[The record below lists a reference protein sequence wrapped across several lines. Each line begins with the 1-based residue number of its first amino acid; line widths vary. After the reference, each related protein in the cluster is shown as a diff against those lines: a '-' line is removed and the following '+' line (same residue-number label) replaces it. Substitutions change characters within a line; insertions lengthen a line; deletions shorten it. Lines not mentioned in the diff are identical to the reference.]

1 MSKKLKNVKAVRE
14 MIAGTHKTQT
24 KTNVSFGEKKTFVKR
39 EVGDRWTDDDGTL
52 WEQKK
57 GYKVKLGKL
66 SELRQNLNKFPNCK
80 KEICTCTN
88 PKRNDIKMKTIHG
101 MCFDCV
107 IDMEHKL
114 KIEGKYEEYE
124 REKILANMKSWLKG
138 AEVEK
143 EALKTALKAK
153 FVNEDG
159 SIEEWNEMSWDEV
172 EKKIDNE
179 FRLFKENYLKKWEE
193 KK

>member
-88 PKRNDIKMKTIHG
+88 PKRNDIEMKTIHG

-107 IDMEHKL
+107 IEMEHKL

>member
-39 EVGDRWTDDDGTL
+39 EVGERWTDDDGTL

-107 IDMEHKL
+107 IEMEHKL

-159 SIEEWNEMSWDEV
+159 SIEEWNEMSWEDV

-179 FRLFKENYLKKWEE
+179 FRLFKENYLKKWED

>member
-1 MSKKLKNVKAVRE
+1 MSKKLKNVKAVTE
-14 MIAGTHKTQT
+14 MIAGTHKSQT
-24 KTNVSFGEKKTFVKR
+24 KTNISFGETKSFVKR
-39 EVGDRWTDDDGTL
+39 EVGETWSDDDGTL

-66 SELRQNLNKFPNCK
+66 SKLRSELNKFSSCK
-80 KEICTCTN
+80 KDICTCTN
-88 PKRNDIKMKTIHG
+88 PKRNDLYMKKIHG

-107 IDMEHKL
+107 IDMEHQL
-114 KIEGKYEEYE
+114 RIEGKCDEYE
-124 REKILANMKSWLKG
+124 REKIYANMKSWLKQ
-138 AEVEK
+138 AEIEK
-143 EALKTALKAK
+143 QAVKTALKAK

-159 SIEEWNEMSWDEV
+159 SIEEWNEMSWEDV

-179 FRLFKENYLKKWEE
+179 FRLFKENYLKKWED

>member
-1 MSKKLKNVKAVRE
+1 MSKKLKNVKAVKE
-14 MIAGTHKTQT
+14 MVAGTHKSQT
-24 KTNVSFGEKKTFVKR
+24 KTTVGFGETKTIVKR
-39 EVGDRWTDDDGTL
+39 EVGDRWTDDSGNV

-66 SELRQNLNKFPNCK
+66 SELRKELNTFPNCK

-107 IDMEHKL
+107 IEMEHKL

>member
-107 IDMEHKL
+107 IEMEHQMR
-114 KIEGKYEEYE
+114 IDGTYEEYE
-124 REKILANMKSWLKG
+124 RKKIYANMTSWLKK
-138 AEVEK
+138 AEIEK

-159 SIEEWNEMSWDEV
+159 SIEEWNEMSWEDV

>member
-88 PKRNDIKMKTIHG
+88 HKRNDIKMKTIHG

-107 IDMEHKL
+107 IEMEHKL

-159 SIEEWNEMSWDEV
+159 SIEEWNEMSWEDV

>member
-39 EVGDRWTDDDGTL
+39 KVGEQWTDDDGTL

-107 IDMEHKL
+107 IEMEHKL

-159 SIEEWNEMSWDEV
+159 SIEEWNEMSWEDV

>member
-39 EVGDRWTDDDGTL
+39 EVGERWTDDDGTL

-66 SELRQNLNKFPNCK
+66 SELRQDLNKFPNCK

-107 IDMEHKL
+107 IEMEHKL

-124 REKILANMKSWLKG
+124 REKIFANMKSWLKG

>member
-80 KEICTCTN
+80 KEICTCTS
-88 PKRNDIKMKTIHG
+88 PKRNDIYMKGIHG

-107 IDMEHKL
+107 IEMEHKL

>member
-14 MIAGTHKTQT
+14 MIAGTHKSQT

-39 EVGDRWTDDDGTL
+39 KVGEQWTDDDGTL

-66 SELRQNLNKFPNCK
+66 SKLREELTKFPKCK
-80 KEICTCTN
+80 KDICTCTS
-88 PKRNDIKMKTIHG
+88 PKRNDIYMKGIHG

-107 IDMEHKL
+107 IEMEHQMR
-114 KIEGKYEEYE
+114 IDGTYEEYE
-124 REKILANMKSWLKG
+124 RKKIYANMTSWLKK
-138 AEVEK
+138 AEIEK

-159 SIEEWNEMSWDEV
+159 SIEEWNEMSWEDV

>member
-1 MSKKLKNVKAVRE
+1 MSKKLKNVKAVKE
-14 MIAGTHKTQT
+14 MVAGTHKSQT
-24 KTNVSFGEKKTFVKR
+24 KTTVGFGETKTIVKR
-39 EVGDRWTDDDGTL
+39 EVGDRWTDDNGNV

-66 SELRQNLNKFPNCK
+66 SELRKELNTFPNCK

-107 IDMEHKL
+107 IEMEHKL

-124 REKILANMKSWLKG
+124 REKIFANMKSWLKG

>member
-107 IDMEHKL
+107 IKMEHKL

-159 SIEEWNEMSWDEV
+159 SIEEWNEMSWEDV

>member
-14 MIAGTHKTQT
+14 MIAGTHKSQT
-24 KTNVSFGEKKTFVKR
+24 KTNVSFGETKEVIRR
-39 EVGDRWTDDDGTL
+39 EVGDQWTDDDGNI
-52 WEQKK
+52 WEQRK

-66 SELRQNLNKFPNCK
+66 SKLRDELTKFPNCK
-80 KEICTCTN
+80 KDICTCTN

-107 IDMEHKL
+107 IQMEHQHKL
-114 KIEGKYEEYE
+114 DGTFEEYE
-124 REKILANMKSWLKG
+124 REKIHANMKSWLGK
-138 AEVEK
+138 AEIEK
-143 EALKTALKAK
+143 EALKTALKAR

-159 SIEEWNEMSWDEV
+159 SIEEWSEMSWEEV

>member
-14 MIAGTHKTQT
+14 MIAGTHKSQT
-24 KTNVSFGEKKTFVKR
+24 KTNVSFGQTKTHIKR
-39 EVGDRWTDDDGTL
+39 EVGEQWTDDDGTL
-52 WEQKK
+52 WEQRK
-57 GYKVKLGKL
+57 GFKVKLGKL
-66 SELRQNLNKFPNCK
+66 SKLREELTKFPKCK
-80 KEICTCTN
+80 KDICTCTN

-107 IDMEHKL
+107 IEMEHKL

-179 FRLFKENYLKKWEE
+179 FRLFKENYLKKWE
-193 KK
+193 KKK

>member
-14 MIAGTHKTQT
+14 MIAGTHKSQT

-39 EVGDRWTDDDGTL
+39 KVCEQWTDDDGTL

-66 SELRQNLNKFPNCK
+66 SYLKP
-80 KEICTCTN
+80 T
-88 PKRNDIKMKTIHG
+88 RNDIYMRGIHG

-107 IDMEHKL
+107 IEMEHQMR
-114 KIEGKYEEYE
+114 IDGTYEEYE
-124 REKILANMKSWLKG
+124 RKKIYANMTSWLKK
-138 AEVEK
+138 AEIEK

-159 SIEEWNEMSWDEV
+159 SIEEWNEMSWEDV

>member
-39 EVGDRWTDDDGTL
+39 EVGERWTDDDGTL

-107 IDMEHKL
+107 IEMEHKL

>member
-107 IDMEHKL
+107 IEMEHKL

-159 SIEEWNEMSWDEV
+159 SIEEWNEMSWEDV

-179 FRLFKENYLKKWEE
+179 FRLFKENYLKKWE
-193 KK
+193 KKK

>member
-39 EVGDRWTDDDGTL
+39 EVGERWTDDDGTL

-66 SELRQNLNKFPNCK
+66 SELRQDLNKFPNCK

-107 IDMEHKL
+107 IEMEHKL

-124 REKILANMKSWLKG
+124 REKVFANMKSWLKG

>member
-39 EVGDRWTDDDGTL
+39 EVGERWTDDDGTL

-66 SELRQNLNKFPNCK
+66 SELRQDLNKFPNCK

-107 IDMEHKL
+107 IEMEHKL

>member
-1 MSKKLKNVKAVRE
+1 

-107 IDMEHKL
+107 IEMEHKL

-124 REKILANMKSWLKG
+124 REKIFANMKSWLKG

>member
-107 IDMEHKL
+107 IEMEHKL

>member
-1 MSKKLKNVKAVRE
+1 M
-14 MIAGTHKTQT
+14 GT
-24 KTNVSFGEKKTFVKR
+24 
-39 EVGDRWTDDDGTL
+39 
-52 WEQKK
+52 KK

-66 SELRQNLNKFPNCK
+66 SELRQDLNKFPNCK

-107 IDMEHKL
+107 IEMEHKL

-124 REKILANMKSWLKG
+124 REKIFANMKSWLKG

>member
-14 MIAGTHKTQT
+14 MIAGTHKSQT
-24 KTNVSFGEKKTFVKR
+24 KTNVSFGEAKTFVKR
-39 EVGDRWTDDDGTL
+39 EVGEQWTDDDGTL
-52 WEQKK
+52 WEQRK

-66 SELRQNLNKFPNCK
+66 SKLRDELTKFPKCR

-88 PKRNDIKMKTIHG
+88 PNRNDMYMKKIHD

-107 IDMEHKL
+107 ISMEHQMRL
-114 KIEGKYEEYE
+114 DGTFEEYE
-124 REKILANMKSWLKG
+124 RKKIYANMKSWLKG

-143 EALKTALKAK
+143 EALKTALKAR

-159 SIEEWNEMSWDEV
+159 SIEEWSEMSWEEV

>member
-14 MIAGTHKTQT
+14 MIAGTHKSQT
-24 KTNVSFGEKKTFVKR
+24 KTNVSFGETKTFIKR
-39 EVGDRWTDDDGTL
+39 EVGEQWTDDEGTL
-52 WEQKK
+52 WEQRK

-66 SELRQNLNKFPNCK
+66 SKLRDDLAKFPNCK
-80 KEICTCTN
+80 KGCESYMKPTRT
-88 PKRNDIKMKTIHG
+88 DMKMKAIHG
-101 MCFDCV
+101 MCLNCV
-107 IDMEHKL
+107 VEMEHQK
-114 KIEGKYEEYE
+114 KIDGTFEEYE
-124 REKILANMKSWLKG
+124 REKIYTNMKSWLKG
-138 AEVEK
+138 AEIEK

-159 SIEEWNEMSWDEV
+159 SIEEWNDMSWEEV

-179 FRLFKENYLKKWEE
+179 FRLFKKNYLKKWED

>member
-1 MSKKLKNVKAVRE
+1 MSKKLKNVKAVKE
-14 MIAGTHKTQT
+14 MVAGTHKSQT

-107 IDMEHKL
+107 IEMEHKL

>member
-107 IDMEHKL
+107 IEMEHKL

-124 REKILANMKSWLKG
+124 REKIFANMKSWLKG

>member
-14 MIAGTHKTQT
+14 MIAGTHKSQT
-24 KTNVSFGEKKTFVKR
+24 KTNVSFGQTKTHIKR
-39 EVGDRWTDDDGTL
+39 EVGEQWTDDDGTL
-52 WEQKK
+52 WEQRK
-57 GYKVKLGKL
+57 GFKVKLGKL
-66 SELRQNLNKFPNCK
+66 SKLREELTKFPKCK
-80 KEICTCTN
+80 KDICTCTS
-88 PKRNDIKMKTIHG
+88 PKRNDIYMKGIHG

-107 IDMEHKL
+107 IEMEHQMR
-114 KIEGKYEEYE
+114 IDGTYEEYE
-124 REKILANMKSWLKG
+124 RKKIYANMTSWLKK
-138 AEVEK
+138 AEIEK